1 MMNNQIIENKQFSK
15 ERDLYGQKDIV
26 LRNCLFDGVEDGES
40 ALKEGENIEIYDTTF
55 ALRYPLWH
63 GKHLEIHNSQFL
75 ETARAAIWY
84 SNDILISNTL
94 VHGIKALRE
103 CHDISLKNVDIV
115 SDEFG
120 WKCFNFK
127 SEDISLKSEY
137 AFFESSNINLK
148 NFKFD
153 GKYSFQYTKNV
164 VIENSI
170 LHTKDCFWHCEN
182 AIIKNCIIKGEYLAW
197 YAKNLTFINCQIS
210 GTQPFC
216 YCDNLKLIDCTMEG
230 CDLAF
235 EYSEVYAK
243 INSRM
248 KSIKNPRAGRI
259 EVLGVDEI
267 ILSEDSKYPTHAEI
281 VTSK

>member
-1 MMNNQIIENKQFSK
+1 MMNNKMIENKQFSK

-26 LRNCLFDGVEDGES
+26 LRNCLFAGAEDGES

-63 GKHLEIHNSQFL
+63 GKHLEIYNSQFL
-75 ETARAAIWY
+75 ETARAVIWY
-84 SNDILISNTL
+84 SEDILICDTL
-94 VHGIKALRE
+94 MHGIKALRE
-103 CHDISLKNVDIV
+103 CSDINLKNVDIV
-115 SDEFG
+115 SSEFG
-120 WKCFNFK
+120 WKCSNFK
-127 SEDISLKSEY
+127 GEDVSLKSEY

-148 NFKFD
+148 NLKFD

-164 VIENSI
+164 VIENSV
-170 LHTKDCFWHCEN
+170 LDTKDCFWHCEN
-182 AIIKNCIIKGEYLAW
+182 AIIKNSIIKCEYLAW
-197 YAKNLTFINCQIS
+197 YAKNLTFINCRIS

-216 YCDNLKLIDCTMEG
+216 YCDNLKLINCSMEG

-248 KSIKNPRAGRI
+248 KSIKNPRMGHI
-259 EVLGVDEI
+259 EVIGVEEI
-267 ILSEDSKYPTHAEI
+267 IISEDSKYPSRAEI
-281 VTSK
+281 VTND